1 MGSISEIYH
10 RVRALATVLVLTP
23 CIVFAADEQK
33 VSQNID
39 MYVGEVKVL
48 EGINLDRVAIGNG
61 KLLKVNTLPRSQILL
76 IAEGEGNT
84 SLYLW
89 DKNGTR
95 YALSVRI
102 TKNDPN
108 LRVRMEKMIYMDVK
122 IIEFRKSA
130 LTNMGIDWQKSING
144 PSALTAG
151 DFIGNPLFRGGNTGA
166 FASLPNKVRPFQTY
180 FGIATEITSRI
191 NMLAS
196 DGNAY
201 ILAEPK
207 LSCKNGGKAK
217 FLAGG
222 ELPIP
227 VRGSNGETTVQFK
240 DFGIKLDISPVVDD
254 NGVVSAHILT
264 EVSQVDQS
272 VDVLGVPGFLTR
284 RTETDMNVKQNE
296 TIVISGL
303 LSGDQ
308 SKDANKLPGL
318 GDIPILGHLFKS
330 SEFRNNRSEL
340 VVFVTPRIIDAN
352 SELNKKEV
360 ERARKVRDERLKQID
375 ERLGFGLVD

>member
-1 MGSISEIYH
+1 MSSFREVSW
-10 RVRALATVLVLTP
+10 RVRTLLVLFLIP
-23 CIVFAADEQK
+23 CTGVTAETQNVA
-33 VSQNID
+33 QNID

-48 EGINLDRVAIGNG
+48 DGINVDRVAIGNG
-61 KLLKVNTLPRSQILL
+61 KLLKVNTLPRSQLLL

-89 DKNGTR
+89 DKNGKR

-102 TKNDPN
+102 TKNDPE

-130 LTNMGIDWQKSING
+130 LSNMGIDWQKSIDG
-144 PSALTAG
+144 PAAITAG
-151 DFIGNPLFRGGNTGA
+151 DFVSNPLFRGGTGTGV
-166 FASLPNKVRPFQTY
+166 FANLPNKVRPFQTY

-191 NMLAS
+191 NILAS
-196 DGNAY
+196 NGNAY

-227 VRGSNGETTVQFK
+227 VRGSNGEITVQFK
-240 DFGIKLDISPVVDD
+240 DFGIKLDISPVADD
-254 NGVVSAHILT
+254 KGVVSAHILT

-284 RTETDMNVKQNE
+284 RTETEMNVRENE

-303 LSGDQ
+303 MSGDQ

-330 SEFRNNRSEL
+330 TEFRNNRSEL
-340 VVFVTPRIIDAN
+340 VVFVTPRIFDAQ
-352 SELNKKEV
+352 SELNKKEI
-360 ERARKVRDERLKQID
+360 EKAQKQRTRQLKEID
-375 ERLGFGLVD
+375 DRLGFGLVD